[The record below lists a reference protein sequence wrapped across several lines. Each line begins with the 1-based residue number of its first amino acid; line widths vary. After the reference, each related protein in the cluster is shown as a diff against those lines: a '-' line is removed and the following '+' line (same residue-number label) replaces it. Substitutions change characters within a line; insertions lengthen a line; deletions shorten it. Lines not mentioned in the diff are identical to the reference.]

1 MARLDLITARIMNER
16 FGKDSLIALATVN
29 EGKPSVRTVNAL
41 YRGGAFYVI
50 TDARSGKIKDI
61 EKQPDVAVS
70 GDWFTGE
77 GLGENLGWVCLSK
90 NDRIFQELK
99 NAFSSWINNGHM
111 NEKNENTCILKVQL
125 TKGTLF
131 QNGKRYDIEF

>member
-1 MARLDLITARIMNER
+1 MNER

-50 TDARSGKIKDI
+50 TDARSGKIRDI
-61 EKQPDVAVS
+61 EKQADVAVS
-70 GDWFTGE
+70 GEWFTGS
-77 GLGENLGWVCLSK
+77 GIGENLGWVCLTK
-90 NDRIFQELK
+90 NDRIYQELR
-99 NAFSSWINNGHM
+99 NAFASWINNGHM

-131 QNGKRYDIEF
+131 SNGKRYDIEF

>member
-1 MARLDLITARIMNER
+1 MARLDLVTARMMNER
-16 FGKDSLIALATVN
+16 FGKDSLIALATVEN
-29 EGKPSVRTVNAL
+29 GKPRVRTVNAL

-50 TDARSGKIKDI
+50 TDARSSKIRQI
-61 EKQPDVAVS
+61 EAQADVAVS

-77 GLGENLGWVCLSK
+77 GVAENQGWVGLTK

-99 NAFSSWINNGHM
+99 NAFSAWINNGHM

-125 TKGTLF
+125 AKGTLF
-131 QNGKRYDIEF
+131 SNGKRYDIEF